1 MRSSSSSLKGNISTR
16 GVPARGTR
24 VGVTGLVATTR
35 SRAAQAKY
43 DDSES
48 RKRRTDD
55 SAKPLLVRIINAR
68 VISRS
73 VTALIDKV
81 RTVARPA
88 RGSTPPA
95 SAARSRAN
103 QAWTNRWMN
112 ASNPARLQTLGP
124 PLAQGLKGLL
134 AHNVF
139 LGAYGID
146 DDLDIVDP
154 SSSMAQVKQQYVR
167 MRRMSSS
174 SKIGRIGNTKVM
186 PLERVDI
193 LITDDEISPAD
204 RKRVAKL
211 DIDLI
216 IADHT

>member
-1 MRSSSSSLKGNISTR
+1 
-16 GVPARGTR
+16 V
-24 VGVTGLVATTR
+24 
-35 SRAAQAKY
+35 
-43 DDSES
+43 
-48 RKRRTDD
+48 
-55 SAKPLLVRIINAR
+55 
-68 VISRS
+68 
-73 VTALIDKV
+73 
-81 RTVARPA
+81 

-103 QAWTNRWMN
+103 KAWTNRWMN
-112 ASNPARLQTLGP
+112 ASNPVRLQTLGP

-134 AHNVF
+134 PHNVF

-167 MRRMSSS
+167 HARNVVLLADS

-204 RKRVAKL
+204 RKCVAEL

>member
-1 MRSSSSSLKGNISTR
+1 
-16 GVPARGTR
+16 
-24 VGVTGLVATTR
+24 
-35 SRAAQAKY
+35 
-43 DDSES
+43 
-48 RKRRTDD
+48 
-55 SAKPLLVRIINAR
+55 
-68 VISRS
+68 
-73 VTALIDKV
+73 
-81 RTVARPA
+81 VARPV

-95 SAARSRAN
+95 SATRSRAN

-146 DDLDIVDP
+146 DDPDIVDP

-167 MRRMSSS
+167 HARNVELLADS

-186 PLERVDI
+186 RRHP
-193 LITDDEISPAD
+193 
-204 RKRVAKL
+204 
-211 DIDLI
+211 
-216 IADHT
+216 DHRRRNLTS

>member
-1 MRSSSSSLKGNISTR
+1 
-16 GVPARGTR
+16 
-24 VGVTGLVATTR
+24 
-35 SRAAQAKY
+35 
-43 DDSES
+43 
-48 RKRRTDD
+48 
-55 SAKPLLVRIINAR
+55 
-68 VISRS
+68 
-73 VTALIDKV
+73 
-81 RTVARPA
+81 
-88 RGSTPPA
+88 
-95 SAARSRAN
+95 
-103 QAWTNRWMN
+103 MN

-124 PLAQGLKGLL
+124 PLAQGLKRLL

-146 DDLDIVDP
+146 DDLDLVEP

-167 MRRMSSS
+167 MRGMSSS

-204 RKRVAKL
+204 RKPVAEL

>member
-1 MRSSSSSLKGNISTR
+1 
-16 GVPARGTR
+16 
-24 VGVTGLVATTR
+24 
-35 SRAAQAKY
+35 
-43 DDSES
+43 
-48 RKRRTDD
+48 
-55 SAKPLLVRIINAR
+55 
-68 VISRS
+68 
-73 VTALIDKV
+73 
-81 RTVARPA
+81 
-88 RGSTPPA
+88 
-95 SAARSRAN
+95 
-103 QAWTNRWMN
+103 MN

>member
-1 MRSSSSSLKGNISTR
+1 
-16 GVPARGTR
+16 
-24 VGVTGLVATTR
+24 
-35 SRAAQAKY
+35 
-43 DDSES
+43 
-48 RKRRTDD
+48 
-55 SAKPLLVRIINAR
+55 
-68 VISRS
+68 
-73 VTALIDKV
+73 
-81 RTVARPA
+81 
-88 RGSTPPA
+88 
-95 SAARSRAN
+95 
-103 QAWTNRWMN
+103 MN

-134 AHNVF
+134 PHNVF

-167 MRRMSSS
+167 HARNVVLLADS

-204 RKRVAKL
+204 RKCVAEL